1 MPTWQPSPTDLA
13 NMRTELQAAYA
24 ARGQFMIGKHAVEI
38 SQEGKGL
45 VRYERID
52 IDTLNARIEE
62 LERYIQGRPVRYG
75 AIGWVF

>member
-1 MPTWQPSPTDLA
+1 MDWTPTPAELA
-13 NMRTELQAAYA
+13 TMRTELTAAYQ
-24 ARGQFMIGKHAVEI
+24 ARAQFMIGKHAVEI

-62 LERYIQGRPVRYG
+62 LQRRLSGRPVRYG